1 MTART
6 TSRLT
11 TKGRATRDRIVATAS
26 ALMLE
31 RSVARTTIEDIQHA
45 AQVSASQLYHYFT
58 DKNAL
63 VMAVIDH
70 QTDQVLGVQ
79 HQGLDK
85 LDSFAALRKWRDLVV
100 GILKEVNCVG
110 GCPLGS
116 LASDLAETDPLAR
129 ARLAKSFA
137 QWEKLLR
144 AGLAAMQDRGELRT
158 GADPDDLALA
168 MLSAVQGGLLL
179 SQVRRDTRP
188 LEVAMDT
195 MLEHIEAQTA

>member
-1 MTART
+1 MTTRT

-26 ALMLE
+26 TLMLE
-31 RSVARTTIEDIQHA
+31 RGVARTTIEDIQHA
-45 AQVSASQLYHYFT
+45 AQVSASQLYHYFR

-79 HQGLDK
+79 HQGLDQ

-137 QWEKLLR
+137 LWEELLR
-144 AGLAAMQDRGELRT
+144 TGLAAMRERGELRAE
-158 GADPDDLALA
+158 ADTDDLALA

-179 SQVRRDTRP
+179 SQVRRETRP
-188 LEVAMDT
+188 LEVAMDS
-195 MLEHIEAQTA
+195 MLDHIRTYAG